1 MINPREYL
9 INQGVWENETDEILE
24 DFSDEVTEDDLK
36 IVRIYDSPFE
46 LANTYI
52 NNVIGELDHHVA
64 AVLDYIELGKHLA
77 CSCDEYF
84 PLKSGRIIEFQL

>member
-9 INQGVWENETDEILE
+9 INQGVWENEANEILE

-52 NNVIGELDHHVA
+52 DNVIGELDHNVA

-77 CSCDEYF
+77 YSCDEYF
-84 PLKSGRIIEFQL
+84 SLKSGRIIEFEL